1 MQTLN
6 GEKQALWKAWRRK
19 NQSEWQTA
27 LECRAIGQ
35 HWNNI
40 KAIIKARRKAG
51 ERITVA
57 QWSEANAPVTH
68 RWLDEFSGFADRW
81 EEFRAAW
88 KWAQTSPYLPERR
101 PGLHGF
107 VDLINTKAKLEHV
120 RGERALHRSE
130 RRGPV
135 NADIQIVQGDCLVIL
150 RNLPSQSIQTCVTS
164 PPYFQLRDYRTA
176 NWIGG
181 NAQCDH
187 RKLTKEPTAKS
198 LATPHLQGTRH
209 RVRRHHDARAAS
221 CSKCGATRVDDQ
233 IGQEETP
240 EQYVAR
246 LVEVF
251 REVRRVLRDDGTL
264 WLNIGDTHSNR
275 TKIRKSSHHTFSE
288 ASWKDTASRTSISS
302 GDIKEKDLLLV
313 PAMVALALRADGWY
327 LRSDIIWHKAS
338 HLPESVRDRPTACY
352 EHVFLLSKSKTYYYD
367 SESIAEECASSSE
380 LSDKKNAR
388 DVWVIA
394 PKPCTLAHFAVMP
407 LDLAERCVKAG
418 SSQYGCCSA
427 CDAPWIRQM
436 ERTSVQRADFKGSR
450 FDTGKTGSRD
460 GGDRTQTGARYVMR
474 SAGWAPSCK
483 CNGDNPVPCK
493 VLDPFAGAGT
503 TGLAALRHG
512 CDAVLIELGSEYCK
526 IMEKR
531 LAGEAIGTFG

>member
-51 ERITVA
+51 EQITVA

-68 RWLDEFSGFADRW
+68 RWLDEFSGFAGRW

-88 KWAQTSPYLPERR
+88 KWAQTLPYLPERR

-120 RGERALHRSE
+120 RGEQRLHRSE
-130 RRGPV
+130 RNDPV
-135 NADIQIVQGDCLVIL
+135 NSGMRILKGDCLAIL
-150 RNLPSQSIQTCVTS
+150 RTLPSRSIQACVTS
-164 PPYFQLRDYRTA
+164 PPYFQLRDNLTA
-176 NWIGG
+176 TWTGG
-181 NAQCDH
+181 DAQCDH
-187 RKLTKEPTAKS
+187 RKLPKKQAAKPVITAQLIGNRRS
-198 LATPHLQGTRH
+198 TGRHYEVDATSH
-209 RVRRHHDARAAS
+209 
-221 CSKCGATRVDDQ
+221 CKCGATWADDQ
-233 IGQEETP
+233 IGQEETA
-240 EQYVAR
+240 EQYVTK
-246 LVEVF
+246 LVQVF

-264 WLNIGDTHSNR
+264 WLNLGDTRASNWPCR
-275 TKIRKSSHHTFSE
+275 RRNRIGARSLENGKRE
-288 ASWKDTASRTSISS
+288 NRPPRLGGDLKD
-302 GDIKEKDLLLV
+302 KDLIGV
-313 PAMVALALRADGWY
+313 PWMLAFALRADGWY
-327 LRSDIIWHKAS
+327 LRSDIIWHKANN
-338 HLPESVRDRPTACY
+338 LPDGARDRPTACH

-367 SESIAEECASSSE
+367 SESIAEDCANSSE
-380 LSDKKNAR
+380 FSDKKNAR

-418 SSQYGCCSA
+418 SSQYGCCSV
-427 CDAPWIRQM
+427 CGAPWIRQM
-436 ERTSVQRADFKGSR
+436 K
-450 FDTGKTGSRD
+450 
-460 GGDRTQTGARYVMR
+460 
-474 SAGWAPSCK
+474 GWAPSCK
-483 CNGDNPVPCK
+483 CRDDPTPCK

-512 CDAVLIELGSEYCK
+512 RNAVLIELNSEYYK
-526 IMEKR
+526 IMEQR
-531 LAGEAIGTFG
+531 LAGEAIGTLD

>member
-19 NQSEWQTA
+19 NQSEWQAA

-51 ERITVA
+51 EQITVA

-81 EEFRAAW
+81 DEFRAAW

-107 VDLINTKAKLEHV
+107 VDLINAKAKLEHV
-120 RGERALHRSE
+120 RGERRLRRSE
-130 RRGPV
+130 KNGPV
-135 NADIQIVQGDCLVIL
+135 NAGMQILQGDCLAVL
-150 RNLPSQSIQTCVTS
+150 RTLPSRSIQTCVTS
-164 PPYFQLRDYRTA
+164 PPYFQLRDYLTA
-176 NWIGG
+176 TWIGG
-181 NAQCDH
+181 DAQCDH
-187 RKLTKEPTAKS
+187 RKLTKEWAAKS
-198 LATPHLQGTRH
+198 LATSHGRGTRRSTHQHEVH
-209 RVRRHHDARAAS
+209 RAS
-221 CSKCGATRVDDQ
+221 CSKCGAMRGDDQ
-233 IGQEETP
+233 IGWEETP
-240 EQYVAR
+240 ELYVAR

-251 REVRRVLRDDGTL
+251 REVKRVLRDDGTL
-264 WLNIGDTHSNR
+264 WLNLGDTHNNR
-275 TKIRKSSHHTFSE
+275 ARIRKSSHQPSLHAFAE
-288 ASWKDTASRTSISS
+288 ATWKETAAKGGCRTSIKSD
-302 GDIKEKDLLLV
+302 GIKEKDLLLI
-313 PAMVALALRADGWY
+313 PAMVAMALREDGWY

-338 HLPESVRDRPTACY
+338 HLPESVRDRPTACH

-367 SESIAEECASSSE
+367 SVSIAEICATSSE
-380 LSDKKNAR
+380 FGDTKNAR

-394 PKPCTLAHFAVMP
+394 PKPYTLAHFAVMP
-407 LDLAERCVKAG
+407 LDLAERCVRAG

-427 CDAPWIRQM
+427 CGAPWLQ
-436 ERTSVQRADFKGSR
+436 QLK
-450 FDTGKTGSRD
+450 
-460 GGDRTQTGARYVMR
+460 
-474 SAGWAPSCK
+474 GWAPSCK
-483 CNGDNPVPCK
+483 CNDDDPAPCK

-512 CDAVLIELGSEYCK
+512 RDAVLIELNSDYCK
-526 IMEKR
+526 VMEQR
-531 LAGEAIGTFG
+531 LAGEGIGAFD

>member
-35 HWNNI
+35 HWSNI

-51 ERITVA
+51 EQITVA

-88 KWAQTSPYLPERR
+88 KWAQTLPYLPERR

-120 RGERALHRSE
+120 RGERRLHRSE
-130 RRGPV
+130 KKRAGKCRHANPPGRLPRHSSYS
-135 NADIQIVQGDCLVIL
+135 AIAIDP
-150 RNLPSQSIQTCVTS
+150 NLCHKS
-164 PPYFQLRDYRTA
+164 PYFQLRDYLTA
-176 NWIGG
+176 TWIGG
-181 NAQCDH
+181 DAQCDH
-187 RKLTKEPTAKS
+187 RKLTKEQAAKC
-198 LATPHLQGTRH
+198 LATSHLHGTRRSPHQHEVH
-209 RVRRHHDARAAS
+209 RAS
-221 CSKCGATRVDDQ
+221 CSKCGATWVDDQ
-233 IGQEETP
+233 IGREETP

-264 WLNIGDTHSNR
+264 WLNLGDTHNNR
-275 TKIRKSSHHTFSE
+275 ARIRKSSHQPSLHAFAE
-288 ASWKDTASRTSISS
+288 ATWKDTAAKGGCRTSINS
-302 GDIKEKDLLLV
+302 GGIKEKDLLLI
-313 PAMVALALRADGWY
+313 PAMVAMALRADGWY

-338 HLPESVRDRPTACY
+338 HLPESVRDRPTACH

-367 SESIAEECASSSE
+367 SESIAEDCASSSE
-380 LSDKKNAR
+380 FGDTKNAR

-394 PKPCTLAHFAVMP
+394 PKPYTLAHFAVMP

-418 SSQYGCCSA
+418 SS
-427 CDAPWIRQM
+427 
-436 ERTSVQRADFKGSR
+436 
-450 FDTGKTGSRD
+450 
-460 GGDRTQTGARYVMR
+460 
-474 SAGWAPSCK
+474 
-483 CNGDNPVPCK
+483 
-493 VLDPFAGAGT
+493 
-503 TGLAALRHG
+503 
-512 CDAVLIELGSEYCK
+512 
-526 IMEKR
+526 
-531 LAGEAIGTFG
+531 

>member
-35 HWNNI
+35 HWSNI
-40 KAIIKARRKAG
+40 KTIIKARRKAG

-88 KWAQTSPYLPERR
+88 RWAQTSPYLPERR

-120 RGERALHRSE
+120 RGEQRPHRSE
-130 RRGPV
+130 GSDPV
-135 NADIQIVQGDCLVIL
+135 NSGMRILKGDCLAIL
-150 RNLPSQSIQTCVTS
+150 RTLPSRSIQTCVTS
-164 PPYFQLRDYRTA
+164 PPYFQLRDYLTA
-176 NWIGG
+176 TWIGG
-181 NAQCDH
+181 DAQCDH
-187 RKLTKEPTAKS
+187 RKLIKDRTAKCLS
-198 LATPHLQGTRH
+198 HVH
-209 RVRRHHDARAAS
+209 RTGCSPDQYEAHRPS
-221 CSKCGATRVDDQ
+221 CSKCGATWVDDQ

-264 WLNIGDTHSNR
+264 WLNLGDTHNNR
-275 TKIRKSSHHTFSE
+275 ARIRKSSHQPSLHAFAE
-288 ASWKDTASRTSISS
+288 ATWKETAAKGGCRTSINS
-302 GDIKEKDLLLV
+302 GGIKEKDLLMI
-313 PAMVALALRADGWY
+313 PAMVAMALRADGWY

-338 HLPESVRDRPTACY
+338 HLPESVRDRPTACH

-367 SESIAEECASSSE
+367 SESIAEDCASSSE
-380 LSDKKNAR
+380 FGDTKNAR

-394 PKPCTLAHFAVMP
+394 PKPFTLAHFAVMP
-407 LDLAERCVKAG
+407 IDLAERCVKAG
-418 SSQYGCCSA
+418 SPRTGVAPHAEHRGCS
-427 CDAPWIRQM
+427 
-436 ERTSVQRADFKGSR
+436 K
-450 FDTGKTGSRD
+450 
-460 GGDRTQTGARYVMR
+460 
-474 SAGWAPSCK
+474 
-483 CNGDNPVPCK
+483 
-493 VLDPFAGAGT
+493 
-503 TGLAALRHG
+503 
-512 CDAVLIELGSEYCK
+512 
-526 IMEKR
+526 
-531 LAGEAIGTFG
+531 

>member
-35 HWNNI
+35 HWSNI

-51 ERITVA
+51 EQITVA
-57 QWSEANAPVTH
+57 QWSETNAPVTH

-88 KWAQTSPYLPERR
+88 KWAQTLPYLPERR

-120 RGERALHRSE
+120 RGERRLYRSE
-130 RRGPV
+130 KNGPP
-135 NADIQIVQGDCLVIL
+135 NAGIEILQGDCLAIL
-150 RNLPSQSIQTCVTS
+150 RTLPSRSIQTCVTS
-164 PPYFQLRDYRTA
+164 PPYFQLRDYLTA
-176 NWIGG
+176 TWIGG
-181 NAQCDH
+181 EAQCDH
-187 RKLTKEPTAKS
+187 RKLTKE
-198 LATPHLQGTRH
+198 
-209 RVRRHHDARAAS
+209 RAAKRPGCSPHQYEVHSPS
-221 CSKCGATRVDDQ
+221 CSKCGATWVDDQ
-233 IGQEETP
+233 IGREETP

-246 LVEVF
+246 LVAVF
-251 REVRRVLRDDGTL
+251 REVRRVLRDNGTL
-264 WLNIGDTHSNR
+264 WLNLGDTHNNR
-275 TKIRKSSHHTFSE
+275 ARIRKSSHQPSLHAFAE
-288 ASWKDTASRTSISS
+288 ATWKDTAAKGGCRSSINS
-302 GDIKEKDLLLV
+302 GGIKEKDLLLI
-313 PAMVALALRADGWY
+313 PAMVAMALRADGWY

-338 HLPESVRDRPTACY
+338 HLPESVRDRPTASH

-367 SESIAEECASSSE
+367 CESIAEDCASSSE
-380 LSDKKNAR
+380 FSDKKNAR

-418 SSQYGCCSA
+418 SSEYGCCLA
-427 CDAPWIRQM
+427 CGAPWLRQL
-436 ERTSVQRADFKGSR
+436 K
-450 FDTGKTGSRD
+450 
-460 GGDRTQTGARYVMR
+460 
-474 SAGWAPSCK
+474 GWAPSCK
-483 CNGDNPVPCK
+483 CKGDPIPSK

-512 CDAVLIELGSEYCK
+512 RDAVLIELNYEYCK

-531 LAGEAIGTFG
+531 LAGDAIGTVV

>member
-1 MQTLN
+1 MLTLN

-35 HWNNI
+35 HWSNI

-51 ERITVA
+51 EQITVA

-88 KWAQTSPYLPERR
+88 KWSQTLPYLPERR

-120 RGERALHRSE
+120 WGDRRLHRSE
-130 RRGPV
+130 KSGPV
-135 NADIQIVQGDCLVIL
+135 NTGIQILQGDCFAIL

-164 PPYFQLRDYRTA
+164 PPYFQLRDYLTA
-176 NWIGG
+176 TWTGG
-181 NAQCDH
+181 DAQCDH
-187 RKLTKEPTAKS
+187 RKLTKEQAAKS
-198 LATPHLQGTRH
+198 LVTSHAHETRRSTH
-209 RVRRHHDARAAS
+209 QHEVCRAS

-233 IGQEETP
+233 IGWEETP

-264 WLNIGDTHSNR
+264 WLNLGDTHNNR
-275 TKIRKSSHHTFSE
+275 ARIRKSSHQPSLHGFTE
-288 ASWKDTASRTSISS
+288 ATWKDTAAKGRCRTSINRD
-302 GDIKEKDLLLV
+302 DIKEKDLLLI
-313 PAMVALALRADGWY
+313 PAMVAMALRADGWY

-338 HLPESVRDRPTACY
+338 HLPESVRDRPTASH

-367 SESIAEECASSSE
+367 CEFIAEDCANSSE
-380 LSDKKNAR
+380 FGDKKNAR
-388 DVWVIA
+388 DVWTIT

-407 LDLAERCVKAG
+407 IDLAERCVKAG
-418 SSQYGCCSA
+418 SSSHGCCSA
-427 CDAPWIRQM
+427 CGAPWTRQM
-436 ERTSVQRADFKGSR
+436 KGC
-450 FDTGKTGSRD
+450 
-460 GGDRTQTGARYVMR
+460 
-474 SAGWAPSCK
+474 APSCK
-483 CNGDNPVPCK
+483 CNDNSRMPCK

-503 TGLAALRHG
+503 TGLAALRHSR
-512 CDAVLIELGSEYCK
+512 DAVLIELNSEYCK
-526 IMEKR
+526 VIKKR
-531 LAGEAIGTFG
+531 LAAEA

>member
-1 MQTLN
+1 MLTLN

-19 NQSEWQTA
+19 NQSELQTA

-35 HWNNI
+35 HWSNI

-51 ERITVA
+51 EQITVA

-88 KWAQTSPYLPERR
+88 KWAQTLPYLPERR

-107 VDLINTKAKLEHV
+107 VDLINAKAKLEHV
-120 RGERALHRSE
+120 RGGHGPERS
-130 RRGPV
+130 GPV
-135 NADIQIVQGDCLVIL
+135 NARMQILQGDCLAIL
-150 RNLPSQSIQTCVTS
+150 RTLPSRSIQTCVTS
-164 PPYFQLRDYRTA
+164 PPYFQHRDYRTA
-176 NWIGG
+176 TWIGG
-181 NAQCDH
+181 DARCDH
-187 RKLTKEPTAKS
+187 RKLTKEPAAKR
-198 LATPHLQGTRH
+198 LATARLIGTRH
-209 RVRRHHDARAAS
+209 STELHHEAGGAS
-221 CSKCGATRVDDQ
+221 CSKCGATWVDDQ
-233 IGQEETP
+233 IGQEETA
-240 EQYVAR
+240 EQYVAK
-246 LVEVF
+246 LVQVF

-264 WLNIGDTHSNR
+264 WITVGDTRASNWPCR
-275 TKIRKSSHHTFSE
+275 SRNRIGARSLENGKRE
-288 ASWKDTASRTSISS
+288 NRPPRLGGDLKD
-302 GDIKEKDLLLV
+302 KDLIGIPWML
-313 PAMVALALRADGWY
+313 AFALRADGWY

-338 HLPESVRDRPTACY
+338 HLPESVRDRPTACH

-367 SESIAEECASSSE
+367 YVSIAEDCASNSE
-380 LSDKKNAR
+380 FSDKKNAR

-418 SSQYGCCSA
+418 SSSRGCCSA
-427 CDAPWIRQM
+427 CDTPWMRQM
-436 ERTSVQRADFKGSR
+436 VRTSVQRADFKGSR

-460 GGDRTQTGARYVMR
+460 GGDRTQTGPRYVMR
-474 SAGWAPSCK
+474 SVGWAPSCK
-483 CNGDNPVPCK
+483 CKDDNPMPCK

-512 CDAVLIELGSEYCK
+512 RDAVLIELNSEYCK

-531 LAGEAIGTFG
+531 LAF